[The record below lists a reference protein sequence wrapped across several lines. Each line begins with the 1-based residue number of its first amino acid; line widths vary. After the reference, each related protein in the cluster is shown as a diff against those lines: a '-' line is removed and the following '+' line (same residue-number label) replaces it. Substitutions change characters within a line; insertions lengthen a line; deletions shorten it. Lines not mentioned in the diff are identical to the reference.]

1 MSRTVGFFNPECPY
15 TIGNAELQ
23 SESPSISYQR
33 SQALDCHGDESE
45 SHIYGGR
52 ETQNFSFK
60 GTGTGDFTGLSVGTI
75 ATQGNKKFHM
85 DSVAASWST
94 TDLPDLTISAHA
106 HEDGDSHDSPHNTAT
121 PSIDLPAQFG
131 TCAWNTL
138 LGLNADKSVS
148 SVSYNLGLTHE
159 EANGCAGVAVASQ
172 NRDAVETLTIE
183 FVGIVDVSVLT
194 GSGKP
199 FYGWDVTSANPGSKG
214 NTAAETS
221 SYTLEHHIAINGGS
235 GASSASSES

>member
-15 TIGNAELQ
+15 NIGNAELQ

-33 SQALDCHGDESE
+33 SQALDCHGDESA
-45 SHIYGGR
+45 SRIYGGR

-60 GTGTGDFTGLSVGTI
+60 GTGTGNFTGLSIGTI

-85 DSVAASWST
+85 DSVAVNYST

-106 HEDGDSHDSPHNTAT
+106 HEDGDSHGSPHNTAT
-121 PSIDLPAQFG
+121 PSLTLPATFG
-131 TCAWNTL
+131 TCAWNTFF
-138 LGLNADKSVS
+138 GLKADKSVS
-148 SVSYNLGLTHE
+148 SLSYNLSLTHE
-159 EANGCAGVAVASQ
+159 EANGCDGNATASQ
-172 NRDAVETLTIE
+172 NRDAVETITVE
-183 FVGIVDVSVLT
+183 FVGIVEQSVVEA
-194 GSGKP
+194 P
-199 FYGWDVTSANPGSKG
+199 FESGWDVTRANPGTKG

-221 SYTLEHHIAINGGS
+221 SYTLEHHFAINGGS